1 MKSNMFLIKG
11 IMTAAIVL
19 TAAIAVQPHNAGA
32 VYAAENTAV
41 SGQSAAQTAGQTTE
55 QVATQTVVQ
64 TETQTTEQ
72 TVAQT
77 ETQTTE
83 QAVVQTEAQT
93 TEQTAVQTEA
103 QTTEQVAEKTAEQLA
118 KEAEEARKALQNDPN
133 HVHHFKWI
141 AKMNESECAEGTI
154 NYMCTECGKIWYFR
168 PIEAYYAFQGD
179 VARRIEV
186 APENGI
192 VNVKTSHY
200 INFNKQVMQA
210 LAERQDVSVHVSFL
224 DQEYKGNRVSFTIPA
239 GQDTVAL
246 LDKNGYAG
254 FLYLGGIYG
263 LTLEEAAV
271 VQEAT
276 AEGAETG
283 DAVAKEATTDST
295 TTNETTEATKETVTA
310 ESGNTA
316 AEAVDQSTQKKNAE

>member
-1 MKSNMFLIKG
+1 MRANKHFVLG
-11 IMTAAIVL
+11 VAAMAFML
-19 TAAIAVQPHNAGA
+19 TAAFASRPQNAGTVYATESAVQVSA
-32 VYAAENTAV
+32 VELNTE
-41 SGQSAAQTAGQTTE
+41 QTAG
-55 QVATQTVVQ
+55 
-64 TETQTTEQ
+64 
-72 TVAQT
+72 
-77 ETQTTE
+77 
-83 QAVVQTEAQT
+83 QTEAQT
-93 TEQTAVQTEA
+93 TEQAAAQTQTTEQTAAQTQTTEQTAVLAEA
-103 QTTEQVAEKTAEQLA
+103 QTTEQVVEKTAEQLA

-133 HVHHFKWI
+133 HVHKFRWI
-141 AKMNESECAEGTI
+141 AKMNESESAEGTI

-192 VNVKTSHY
+192 VNVKTSHF
-200 INFNKQVMQA
+200 ISFNKQVMQA
-210 LAERQDVSVHVSFL
+210 LAERQDVSVKVSFL

-295 TTNETTEATKETVTA
+295 TTNETTEATEATEATKETVTA